1 MVNLLDYLYANCYYN
16 PYLALQN
23 SQYIIK
29 INARSGEMT
38 MLTYDLS
45 DTKIPLYQQLYE
57 CIKGDISSG
66 KLQINEKMPSKRT
79 LADNLG
85 VSTITVENAYDQL
98 IGEGYMYSLPRR
110 GYFISDI
117 SDIRT
122 TEVSVKR
129 NLNIEKGRKDENY
142 RYDFSS
148 NKTESGDFPF
158 SVWAK
163 LMRDVIS
170 LRTKDLLTVSPCEG
184 VKELREAIADHLHSF
199 RGMNVDPD
207 QIVVGAGT
215 EYLYSLL
222 IQLLGRDRIYCLEN
236 PGYKKLQSVYESH
249 GVTCRY
255 VDLDEYGI
263 NVKELKSCDANVVHT
278 SPNHH
283 FPTGITMPI
292 SRRYEL
298 LAWCNEKNGRYIIED
313 DYDSEFRLNGK
324 PIPPLQSIDACEK
337 VIYMNTFSKS
347 LTSTIRISYMVLP
360 EHLANLFF
368 EKLSFYACTVSTFE
382 QYTLAEFIKQGY
394 FEKHIN
400 RMKLR
405 YGKKRNLIL
414 HMIGEIFSPEECRVI
429 ENGSGLHLVLEFH
442 TTMPDQVLKH
452 RLWEKKIKIA
462 SITDYYM
469 DDQNRNQHQFI
480 VNYSSLD
487 MEGLKEGLLEMKRL
501 QGSYRSS

>member
-1 MVNLLDYLYANCYYN
+1 MPDREE
-16 PYLALQN
+16 
-23 SQYIIK
+23 I
-29 INARSGEMT
+29 T

-45 DTKIPLYQQLYE
+45 STENPLYQQLYE
-57 CIKGDISSG
+57 CIKSDISSG
-66 KLQINEKMPSKRT
+66 KLKINEKMPSKRA
-79 LADNLG
+79 LANNLG

-98 IGEGYMYSLPRR
+98 ISEGYIYSLPRR
-110 GYFISDI
+110 GYYISDI
-117 SDIRT
+117 SDLRM
-122 TEVSVKR
+122 TEAAIKK
-129 NLNIEKGRKDENY
+129 NLKIEKGRKTEVY

-148 NKTESGDFPF
+148 NKTESADFPF

-163 LMRDVIS
+163 LMREAIS
-170 LRTKDLLTVSPCEG
+170 LRAKDLLTVSPCEG
-184 VKELREAIADHLHSF
+184 VKELREAIAEHLHSF

-207 QIVVGAGT
+207 QIVIGAGT

-222 IQLLGRDRIYCLEN
+222 IKLLGKDNIYCLEN
-236 PGYKKLQSVYESH
+236 PGYKKLQSVYESN
-249 GVTCRY
+249 GASCRY
-255 VDLDEYGI
+255 VNLDESGI
-263 NVKELKSCDANVVHT
+263 NVEELRSSGANVVHI

-298 LAWCNEKNGRYIIED
+298 LAWSNEKNGRYIIED

-347 LTSTIRISYMVLP
+347 LTSTIRISYMILP
-360 EHLANLFF
+360 EHLANIFF

-382 QYTLAEFIKQGY
+382 QYTLAAFISQGY

-405 YGKKRNLIL
+405 YSKKRTLIL
-414 HMIGEIFSPEECRVI
+414 NMIGDIFTPDECRII
-429 ENGSGLHLVLEFH
+429 ENDSGLHLVLEFN
-442 TTMPDQVLKH
+442 TDMSDKDLQQKLLE
-452 RLWEKKIKIA
+452 RKIKIA

-469 DDQNRNQHQFI
+469 DDVIRDKHQFI
-480 VNYSSLD
+480 LNYSSLNP
-487 MEGLKEGLLEMKRL
+487 EGLKDGLLEIKTAIASGFMK
-501 QGSYRSS
+501 